1 MTLEQGH
8 GVALDGRPLRTPQRR
23 PLAVPTPAL
32 AAAIAAE
39 WQAQGEVVD
48 PITMP
53 LNRLATSVVDLMP
66 ERRRAA
72 IDQICGFAATDLLCY
87 RAPEPGELLEGYRRH
102 WDPPLAWLRDVRG
115 VRLVVVDGLM
125 PAAQPTSAVD
135 ALGAMVRALDDWRLV
150 GTHAV
155 ATATGSLVLA
165 LMVEAGAVDGAAA
178 AAAALVEERFQRRR
192 WGDEAEALARE
203 AAIVADVVAADQLL
217 RTLLR

>member
-1 MTLEQGH
+1 MKRFWREAQPVTLEHGH
-8 GVALDGRPLRTPQRR
+8 GVALDGRPLRTPKRR

-48 PITMP
+48 PVTMP

-87 RAPEPGELLEGYRRH
+87 RAAAPAELLEAYRRP

-115 VRLVVVDGLM
+115 VRLVVVEGLM
-125 PAAQPTSAVD
+125 PAAQPVSAID
-135 ALGAMVRALDDWRLV
+135 ALGAMV
-150 GTHAV
+150 H
-155 ATATGSLVLA
+155 
-165 LMVEAGAVDGAAA
+165 
-178 AAAALVEERFQRRR
+178 ALVPPRTFSSGSKGSSTSSRRAVSGISCIR
-192 WGDEAEALARE
+192 PIAPVRLTARGS
-203 AAIVADVVAADQLL
+203 
-217 RTLLR
+217 